1 MLRTKLVKAKVDQVQ
16 NRVLVSS
23 TMHRTFGKV
32 QWQQLR
38 NTLMKWKQNL
48 AHVQGT
54 IQAAIHSQYE
64 PHAMTQM
71 QT

>member
-1 MLRTKLVKAKVDQVQ
+1 
-16 NRVLVSS
+16 
-23 TMHRTFGKV
+23 MHRTFGKV